1 MGEGEKVLNPKH
13 EIRNEERRKCE
24 HRTLNIERTMDNR
37 PLFF

>member
-1 MGEGEKVLNPKH
+1 MKFETKRGGNAN
-13 EIRNEERRKCE
+13 IE